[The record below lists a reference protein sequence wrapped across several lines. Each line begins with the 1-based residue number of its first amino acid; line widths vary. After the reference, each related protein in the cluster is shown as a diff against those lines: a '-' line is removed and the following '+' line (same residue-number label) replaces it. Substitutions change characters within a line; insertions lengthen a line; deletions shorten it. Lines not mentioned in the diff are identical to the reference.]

1 MRTALF
7 TLLGLFLVM
16 ESAHAECVGFDVCT
30 RFKHSGSVFVADV
43 RDIARV
49 KTAGGWFND
58 LTFDVLEP
66 FKNVK
71 RGVTT
76 LRMPP
81 SVEGH
86 NFRAG
91 ERVFVL
97 TTRNKDGS
105 WSNGC
110 TGTRAVHEDD
120 PDVRMARVLARG
132 EDGAS
137 IGGRLVSVD
146 NGRVIWTRE
155 HPDVRVTLRRT
166 SGATSVV
173 STNRQGVF
181 LFDWVRPGDYYVSV
195 ENQRGYPRL
204 RQRVV
209 VGPGQNCRSLPL
221 FTIPVRR

>member
-1 MRTALF
+1 MRTALL
-7 TLLGLFLVM
+7 TVLGLFLVM
-16 ESAHAECVGFDVCT
+16 ESAHAECVGFDICT

-49 KTAGGWFND
+49 KTVAGWFND
-58 LTFDVLEP
+58 VTFDVVEP
-66 FKNVK
+66 LKNMK
-71 RGVTT
+71 RGVST
-76 LRMPP
+76 LRMRL

-86 NFRAG
+86 DFREG
-91 ERVFVL
+91 ERVVVL
-97 TTRNKDGS
+97 TTRDTDGS
-105 WSNGC
+105 WSNFC
-110 TGTRAVHEDD
+110 TGTRAIREDD
-120 PDVRMARVLARG
+120 PDLRIARVLARG

-146 NGRVIWTRE
+146 NGRLIWTRE

-209 VGPGQNCRSLPL
+209 VGTGQSCLSLPL
-221 FTIPVRR
+221 FEIPVRR

>member
-1 MRTALF
+1 MCRALF
-7 TLLGLFLVM
+7 TVLGLFLAM
-16 ESAHAECVGFDVCT
+16 ESARAECVGLDICT

-43 RDIARV
+43 RATTRV
-49 KTAGGWFND
+49 KTVAGWFND
-58 LTFDVLEP
+58 VTFDVVEP
-66 FKNVK
+66 LKNTK
-71 RGVTT
+71 RGVSTF
-76 LRMPP
+76 RMRL

-86 NFRAG
+86 DFRTG
-91 ERVFVL
+91 ERVFVI
-97 TTRNKDGS
+97 TTRDADGS
-105 WSNGC
+105 WSNSC
-110 TGTRAVHEDD
+110 AGTRTVREDD
-120 PDVRMARVLARG
+120 ADLRIARVLARG

-146 NGRVIWTRE
+146 NGRLIWTRE

-209 VGPGQNCRSLPL
+209 VGPGQSCRSLPL